1 MQYTEEHY
9 AQMYNGLPEG
19 LKDLVL
25 SGRLAILVSGIGSR
39 HGLTADQIA
48 DLEPAIED
56 VCLGLITKKELVE
69 NIRKSTDV
77 DQRVANRIA
86 AEADLEILRPFD
98 AELAIARKQKE
109 DLDQSIGK
117 VEAQRAEEQIHPA
130 GKKVPEPQ
138 NVSGHATAKKV
149 SDWYNKES
157 DAPVKSVPST
167 PSNFDWEKDFGKSK
181 EEVAKAETVP
191 DANIETKLEK
201 LTESI
206 NMLVSNRFG
215 AGDKDNP
222 ISTQMQELFKRLE
235 KAEKENEENKKLIKN
250 LSGIKPVDNI
260 FGTTPEADPNSTK
273 IQIDKQRKVEIARSE
288 PKEKKEVSN
297 GNIQITS
304 VSKSVPIEHKGADL
318 SELISSTVSKDTLDS
333 IVETRNKPE
342 TIASTQSEGKKGLSL
357 EELISGGDKKIK
369 EAAPQKT
376 ATLVF
381 PGRDEEKKIDIKNLS
396 QKESLKQTLLED
408 LDFLKSAPVETK
420 PTAPDPKLAIS
431 DALNNQTQA
440 SATPDVPKAQGQST
454 YPSNPFKDELMPTTK
469 EDRMR
474 ALQAKIKSLNTGASV
489 GGKSNIG
496 ASTLDPYRL

>member
-117 VEAQRAEEQIHPA
+117 VEAQKVEEQVHPV
-130 GKKVPEPQ
+130 GKKIPEPQ

-157 DAPVKSVPST
+157 DAPVKNIPT
-167 PSNFDWEKDFGKSK
+167 NSNFDWEKDFGKSK
-181 EEVAKAETVP
+181 EEAAKTETTTAP

-215 AGDKDNP
+215 GGEKDTS
-222 ISTQMQELFKRLE
+222 ISTQMQELLKRLE
-235 KAEKENEENKKLIKN
+235 KAEKENEENKKMIKN
-250 LSGIKPVDNI
+250 LSGTKPVDNI
-260 FGTTPEADPNSTK
+260 FGTTQAPETK

-304 VSKSVPIEHKGADL
+304 VSKSVPIEHKGADI

-342 TIASTQSEGKKGLSL
+342 PIASTQAEGKKGLSL

-369 EAAPQKT
+369 GSAPQKT

-408 LDFLKSAPVETK
+408 LDFLKSTPTETV
-420 PTAPDPKLAIS
+420 PATPEPDPKLAVS
-431 DALNNQTQA
+431 EAVNNQNKADT
-440 SATPDVPKAQGQST
+440 TPDTPKAQGQST

-469 EDRMR
+469 EDRMK